1 MIGAGA
7 QSDMPVFLMQGAV
20 NYLPSKDNIII
31 QTKVCGKGAVDM
43 EKEMEGKDEASTTN
57 ATEEGPDAAG
67 GLPELSRFE
76 RHWAENPNQ
85 KSWAFKNMSAGVGHV
100 WHMDDMGLVLQVAS
114 EDTMRLL
121 TVVDH
126 DYCRKMVSFVKA
138 TLESLDLNLDTS
150 QAITRPYSGGAAKPD
165 AASGPKD
172 QGPPAWRWSE
182 CARTPATGPSPCGA
196 RPATSTGGRT
206 RTTPAATPRHASA
219 SWRGQRRQRGSTWSS

>member
-1 MIGAGA
+1 
-7 QSDMPVFLMQGAV
+7 
-20 NYLPSKDNIII
+20 
-31 QTKVCGKGAVDM
+31 M
-43 EKEMEGKDEASTTN
+43 EKEMERKDEASTPN

-172 QGPPAWRWSE
+172 QGPPGVE
-182 CARTPATGPSPCGA
+182 VV
-196 RPATSTGGRT
+196 
-206 RTTPAATPRHASA
+206 
-219 SWRGQRRQRGSTWSS
+219 

>member
-1 MIGAGA
+1 MIGADA
-7 QSDMPVFLMQGAV
+7 ESDQSVILMQEAV
-20 NYLPSKDNIII
+20 NYLPSKDNIVT
-31 QTKVCGKGAVDM
+31 QTNVCGNGAVDM
-43 EKEMEGKDEASTTN
+43 EKEIERKDEANTPN
-57 ATEEGPDAAG
+57 ATEGGPDVAG

-138 TLESLDLNLDTS
+138 TLESLELNLDTS

-172 QGPPAWRWSE
+172 QGPPGVE
-182 CARTPATGPSPCGA
+182 VV
-196 RPATSTGGRT
+196 
-206 RTTPAATPRHASA
+206 
-219 SWRGQRRQRGSTWSS
+219 

>member
-1 MIGAGA
+1 MIGADA
-7 QSDMPVFLMQGAV
+7 ESDQSVILMQEAV
-20 NYLPSKDNIII
+20 NYLLSKDNIII
-31 QTKVCGKGAVDM
+31 QTKVCGKGAVNM
-43 EKEMEGKDEASTTN
+43 EKEMERKDEASTPN
-57 ATEEGPDAAG
+57 ATEKGPDAAG

-85 KSWAFKNMSAGVGHV
+85 KSWAFKNMSAGAGHV

-126 DYCRKMVSFVKA
+126 DYCRKMASFVKA

-172 QGPPAWRWSE
+172 QGPPGVE
-182 CARTPATGPSPCGA
+182 VV
-196 RPATSTGGRT
+196 
-206 RTTPAATPRHASA
+206 
-219 SWRGQRRQRGSTWSS
+219 

>member
-1 MIGAGA
+1 
-7 QSDMPVFLMQGAV
+7 
-20 NYLPSKDNIII
+20 
-31 QTKVCGKGAVDM
+31 
-43 EKEMEGKDEASTTN
+43 
-57 ATEEGPDAAG
+57 
-67 GLPELSRFE
+67 
-76 RHWAENPNQ
+76 
-85 KSWAFKNMSAGVGHV
+85 MSAGVGHV

-126 DYCRKMVSFVKA
+126 DYCRKMISFVKA

-150 QAITRPYSGGAAKPD
+150 QAITRPYSGGAVKPD
-165 AASGPKD
+165 AAGASKG
-172 QGPPAWRWSE
+172 GPPAWRWSE

-219 SWRGQRRQRGSTWSS
+219 SWRGQRRQRGSTGVREGVAMNRGAGSLADPRAMPKKPKSGGTLSYRG

>member
-1 MIGAGA
+1 MIGADA
-7 QSDMPVFLMQGAV
+7 ESDQSVILMQEAV
-20 NYLPSKDNIII
+20 NYLLSKDNIII
-31 QTKVCGKGAVDM
+31 QTKVCGKGAVNM
-43 EKEMEGKDEASTTN
+43 EKEMERKDEASTPN
-57 ATEEGPDAAG
+57 ATEKGPDAAG

-138 TLESLDLNLDTS
+138 TLESLELNLDTS
-150 QAITRPYSGGAAKPD
+150 QAITRPYSGGTVKPD

-172 QGPPAWRWSE
+172 QGPPGVE
-182 CARTPATGPSPCGA
+182 VV
-196 RPATSTGGRT
+196 
-206 RTTPAATPRHASA
+206 
-219 SWRGQRRQRGSTWSS
+219 

>member
-1 MIGAGA
+1 
-7 QSDMPVFLMQGAV
+7 
-20 NYLPSKDNIII
+20 
-31 QTKVCGKGAVDM
+31 
-43 EKEMEGKDEASTTN
+43 
-57 ATEEGPDAAG
+57 
-67 GLPELSRFE
+67 
-76 RHWAENPNQ
+76 
-85 KSWAFKNMSAGVGHV
+85 MSAGVGHV

-172 QGPPAWRWSE
+172 QGPRAWRWSE

-196 RPATSTGGRT
+196 RRATSTGGRT
-206 RTTPAATPRHASA
+206 RTTPAATTWQASEPEF
-219 SWRGQRRQRGSTWSS
+219 GQQNQRAG